1 MVPLS
6 QKMLITA
13 SCASLARA
21 DGAPPLA
28 GAIVVLSMPV
38 ILFYA
43 PKAHND
49 NLGAAFAQS
58 AYAALLNAPPIATT

>member
-1 MVPLS
+1 
-6 QKMLITA
+6 
-13 SCASLARA
+13 
-21 DGAPPLA
+21 
-28 GAIVVLSMPV
+28 MPV